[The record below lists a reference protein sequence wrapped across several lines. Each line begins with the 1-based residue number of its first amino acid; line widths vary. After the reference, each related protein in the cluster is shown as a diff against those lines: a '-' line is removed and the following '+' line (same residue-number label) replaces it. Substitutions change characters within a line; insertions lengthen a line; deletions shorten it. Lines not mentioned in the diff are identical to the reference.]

1 MDTLTVLMDNT
12 HNGLRTTISEHGL
25 SFLLKI
31 QGKQF
36 LFDTGA
42 TGKFLLNAQLMNE
55 DLHMV
60 DTVILSHS
68 HYDHSGGLRTA
79 AEHLS
84 LTTLI
89 TGVGFFH
96 PKYLVRGPFYNYHG
110 CGFDQKYINGKGLLH
125 TEVPECLLLAEGVY
139 IVGGFH
145 HYYAFETTNPLFV
158 IKQGDDFVPDTFQDE
173 IACVLDGPQGL
184 TLITGCSHPGIL
196 SMIVDIKKRFNKPV
210 WRVIGGAHLSKE
222 TPERLALT
230 CDELVH
236 LGVKETFFC
245 HCSGPTINAMLQ
257 DVPRITSY
265 ALTIADQLIL

>member
-12 HNGLRTTISEHGL
+12 HNGLRTTVSEHGL
-25 SFLLKI
+25 SFLLKVK
-31 QGKQF
+31 GKQF

-42 TGKFLLNAQLMNE
+42 SGSFLTNAQLMNE
-55 DLHMV
+55 DLHQV

-84 LTTLI
+84 LTSLI
-89 TGVGFFH
+89 TGVGFFR
-96 PKYLVRGPFYNYHG
+96 PKYSGYGPMYNYHG
-110 CGFDQKYINGKGLLH
+110 CGFDQKYINQKGIAH
-125 TEVPECLLLAEGVY
+125 TEVAESLECADGVF

-145 HYYAFETTNPLFV
+145 HHYVFETTNSLFV
-158 IKQGDDFVPDTFQDE
+158 VKQGNEFIRDDFQDE
-173 IACVLDGPQGL
+173 IACVLDRPEGL

-210 WRVIGGAHLSKE
+210 CRVIGGAHLSKE
-222 TPERLALT
+222 TPERLSRT

-245 HCSGPTINAMLQ
+245 HCSGSMITSMLQ
-257 DVPRITSY
+257 DVPLITSY
-265 ALTIADQLIL
+265 ALTTADELIL